1 MIDLDNIEDIKRLDK
16 SNMLGS
22 IEDLYL
28 QCQQTWSDIQAI
40 QIDDKYQS
48 AENIIVVGMGGSALG
63 PHTVKSLYF
72 DSLKIP
78 LEIIN
83 NYHLPAY
90 ANEKTL
96 VVLSSNSGSTE
107 EVLQAAK
114 EAQEKKCLIMG
125 MATGK
130 DLARFLIE
138 NKYPS
143 YIFDQKYNKSGQPR
157 MSTGYMILGMIGL
170 FHKAGL
176 ITISEEEIES
186 ITNILKEKN
195 NSWGQ
200 KIDKSKNFAKQIAE
214 QFYGKIV
221 LLVGSSFL
229 SGTVHTF
236 NNQLNENS
244 KNFSSY
250 FLIPEM
256 NHHLM
261 EGLGF
266 PDSNKKNLVYLF
278 INSNLYDERIKKRF
292 NLTQDVVRKN
302 GVTVTEFIPK
312 GKTRLEQSFEVLL
325 LGSYIGFYL
334 AMLNNLNP
342 SPIPWVDYFKDELNK

>member
-1 MIDLDNIEDIKRLDK
+1 MNILDDSKQIQQLDK

-28 QCQQTWSDIQAI
+28 QCEQTWNDIQTI
-40 QIDDKYQS
+40 QIDDKYKS
-48 AENIIVVGMGGSALG
+48 AENIVVVGMGGSALG

-83 NYHLPAY
+83 NYHLPEY

-114 EAQEKKCLIMG
+114 EAVDKKCLIMG
-125 MATGK
+125 MTTGK
-130 DLARFLIE
+130 DLANFLLE
-138 NKYPS
+138 HKYPR
-143 YIFDQKYNKSGQPR
+143 YIFNQKYNRSGQPR

-170 FHKAGL
+170 FHRAGL
-176 ITISEEEIES
+176 ITVDEKDIKS
-186 ITNILKEKN
+186 IIQILKEKN
-195 NSWGQ
+195 TTWGQ
-200 KIDKSKNFAKQIAE
+200 KNDTSSNKAKQYAIK
-214 QFYGKIV
+214 FHKKIIV
-221 LLVGSSFL
+221 LVGSSFL
-229 SGTVHTF
+229 TGTVHTF

-250 FLIPEM
+250 FLIPEL

-266 PDSNKKNLVYLF
+266 PDSNKENLIYLF
-278 INSNLYDERIKKRF
+278 INSNLYDERIQKRYK
-292 NLTQDVVRKN
+292 LTQDVVNKN
-302 GVTVTEFIPK
+302 GVSVLEYIPK
-312 GKTRLEQSFEVLL
+312 SKTKLEQSFEILL
-325 LGSYIGFYL
+325 FGSYVGFYL
-334 AMLNNLNP
+334 AILNNLNP
-342 SPIPWVDYFKDELNK
+342 SPVPWVDYFKDELNR